1 MRDFEVHRNSIGRAT
16 FFGVLGCLLVVEL
29 ATMSMAQSNIVASR
43 ASFYVDCESRA
54 KMADGHSSDEPW
66 TSLGEVNSHTFVAGD
81 TIRFKRGTTC
91 NGTLWPTG
99 SGSTALPIHLTA
111 YGSGTRPK
119 IAATSADR
127 QAFLLDGQEYWDID
141 SLDISGGNTYG
152 VFITGEKGVLHH
164 IHLANMVVHDV
175 KGGELKS
182 KDSGLVVIS
191 PGTMDQHFD
200 DVLVDGVTA
209 YNTAQWA
216 GILVGGGNFGYSPE
230 STWSNRVVIRN
241 SMIHDVQ
248 GDGIVMFRVRDG
260 RISSSVAWN
269 TGMQETQ
276 TIGTPN
282 AIWTWMCH
290 DCMVEGSEA
299 FLTDSPGVDGGAFDV
314 DYGNTNN
321 SVIGNYG
328 HDTQGY
334 CVSVFGAGGVTHTST
349 VRGNVCLN
357 NGRSPRMA
365 QYQGAIFLLTWNNG
379 VIDGVTV
386 EDNTVYWNPPGTAP
400 ALINAA
406 EFGESKAVFRNNV
419 IYSTS
424 PWMITSNRALTL
436 EGNRYFL
443 TASTKPQWNYDGES
457 YETFSAYQTKT
468 GQDRHGE
475 FETSLR
481 SPESPEW
488 ISTSAASDQDENA
501 LKSNEFK
508 HWIGIDG
515 RPIQESKLAK
525 KWRIY
530 CRLPGESD
538 RAGLLNESSRRQ
550 LTILKSLAL
559 QYYAKGLEEV
569 VLLETS
575 PANSPFSTEIR
586 NAINDLDTEQII
598 FASAPAS
605 GKNRTEVPQTLL
617 VSPDDKI
624 VARWRSFAGP
634 AELGIAVWQ
643 RLGEPAYSQ
652 LGAQLQ

>member
-1 MRDFEVHRNSIGRAT
+1 MHKDSTGRIA
-16 FFGVLGCLLVVEL
+16 FLCVLGCVLVVGL
-29 ATMSMAQSNIVASR
+29 ATTSVAESDIAAAR
-43 ASFYVDCESRA
+43 GSFYVDCESRA
-54 KMADGHSSDEPW
+54 EVADGRSSDKPW
-66 TSLGEVNSHTFVAGD
+66 TNLDEVNSHIFVAGD
-81 TIRFKRGTTC
+81 TIHFKRGTAC
-91 NGTLWPTG
+91 NGTLWPRG
-99 SGSTALPIHLTA
+99 SGSTVLPIHLTA

-119 IAATSADR
+119 IVAALTDR

-164 IHLANMVVHDV
+164 IHLANLVVHDV

-182 KDSGLVVIS
+182 KDAGLVVIS
-191 PGTMDQHFD
+191 PGTVDQHFD
-200 DVLVDGVTA
+200 DVLLDSVTA
-209 YNTAQWA
+209 YDTAQWA
-216 GILVGGGNFGYSPE
+216 GILVGGGNFGFSPE
-230 STWSNRVVIRN
+230 STWSNHVVIRN

-290 DCMVEGSEA
+290 DCVVEGNEA
-299 FLTDSPGVDGGAFDV
+299 FLTDSPGVDGGAFDI

-321 SVIGNYG
+321 LVTGNYG

-334 CVSVFGAGGVTHTST
+334 CVSVFGAGGVTYTST

-386 EDNTVYWNPPGTAP
+386 EDNTIYWNPPGTAP

-406 EFGESKAVFRNNV
+406 EFGDSKAIFRNNV

-424 PWMITSNRALTL
+424 PWMLKSNRALCL

-443 TASTKPQWNYDGES
+443 AASTMPRWNYDSKS
-457 YETFSAYQTKT
+457 YETFSAYQSKT
-468 GQDRHGE
+468 GQDPHGQ
-475 FETSLR
+475 FESRLQGPG
-481 SPESPEW
+481 SPMWTPKSEQSN
-488 ISTSAASDQDENA
+488 QDANM
-501 LKSNEFK
+501 LKSIEFQ

-515 RPIQESKLAK
+515 RALQKNSLKN
-525 KWRIY
+525 KWRLY
-530 CRLPGESD
+530 SVLSGGSD
-538 RAGLLNESSRRQ
+538 SGGLLNEPSRRQ
-550 LTILKSLAL
+550 LIILKSLAL
-559 QYYAKGLEEV
+559 QYHAKGLEEV
-569 VLLETS
+569 VLFEQDPAVPPYSQET
-575 PANSPFSTEIR
+575 R
-586 NAINDLDTEQII
+586 DAIEDLDMKHVI
-598 FASAPAS
+598 FASAAAS
-605 GKNRTEVPQTLL
+605 SENRTEIPQTLL
-617 VSPDDKI
+617 VSPEGKV
-624 VARWRSFAGP
+624 VAGWRSFAGP

-652 LGAQLQ
+652 IGDQLQ